1 MRMFTLFAAILA
13 GGIIATTAT
22 AQTAGD
28 PGVAAALKQIGL
40 DSCKVDNDGD
50 YFCTLRISDTRTQGV
65 MIYSKPIEAF
75 GIARRRISAVGYA
88 SGGPLSAS
96 DAAALLQ
103 ANSSYNFGAWE
114 MQQSGGKTMAVL
126 ASWIPVNATADQ
138 LTEIIALVAMGADQ
152 IEEAKTG
159 KDEY

>member
-1 MRMFTLFAAILA
+1 MRMPMLVAAVLA
-13 GGIIATTAT
+13 GCTLANVAA
-22 AQTAGD
+22 AQPTGD
-28 PGVAAALKQIGL
+28 PGVGAALKQIGL

-50 YFCTLRISDTRTQGV
+50 YFCTLRISDTRTHGV

-96 DAAALLQ
+96 GASALLE
-103 ANSSYNFGAWE
+103 ANSGYNFGAWE
-114 MQQSGGKTMAVL
+114 IQQSGGKTMAVL
-126 ASWIPVNATADQ
+126 ASWIPVNATAEQ
-138 LTEIIALVAMGADQ
+138 LTESVALVAMAADQ
-152 IEEAKTG
+152 IEEVQTG

>member
-1 MRMFTLFAAILA
+1 MRMLTLLA
-13 GGIIATTAT
+13 MIFSAGITATTAT

-28 PGVAAALKQIGL
+28 PGVAAALKQIGP

-50 YFCTLRISDTRTQGV
+50 YFCTLRISDARTQGV

-88 SGGPLSAS
+88 SGGPLGAS

-103 ANSSYNFGAWE
+103 ANSTYNFGAWE
-114 MQQSGGKTMAVL
+114 VQQSGSKTMAVL
-126 ASWIPVNATADQ
+126 ASWIPVNATAEQ
-138 LTEIIALVAMGADQ
+138 LTEIVALVAMGADL
-152 IEEAKTG
+152 IEAAKTG